1 MAVCGPGGGSQ
12 RWRAAFHL
20 RTIPPAVWPRLRPGS
35 GRYEVPDGR
44 LLVRQQADPGK
55 AGHGIALVTDGAVA
69 GDEVVAGDPQAL
81 VRNQH
86 VVGAESLRPAVSRQ
100 ACRQSGT
107 RREALHALLA
117 GGSGARC
124 VTTAGRPVI
133 RPPLVTAEVGR
144 AVIRCCGVQR
154 VAAGVVDPLGP
165 DGSIR

>member
-20 RTIPPAVWPRLRPGS
+20 RTIPPAAWPRLRPGS

-69 GDEVVAGDPQAL
+69 
-81 VRNQH
+81 
-86 VVGAESLRPAVSRQ
+86 AESLRPAVSRQ

-124 VTTAGRPVI
+124 VTTAGCPVI

-144 AVIRCCGVQR
+144 AVI
-154 VAAGVVDPLGP
+154 
-165 DGSIR
+165 